1 MAVDYKKELL
11 TLIELIIAERASD
24 LHFSVGAHPLIRVTG
39 SLVPL
44 VKKPILTESDLN
56 AFAKL
61 LMRED
66 QYRRYLEFTEIDFS
80 FESAEGVRFRG
91 NAFYQR
97 GRMGI
102 ALRLI
107 PNVIRSFE
115 DLNLPPILESFTQRP
130 QGFSFA

>member
-1 MAVDYKKELL
+1 MAVDYKKELF
-11 TLIELIIAERASD
+11 TLIELIIDEKASD
-24 LHFSVGAHPLIRVTG
+24 LHFSVGAHPLIRVIG

-66 QYRRYLEFTEIDFS
+66 QYRRYLEFNEIDFS

-115 DLNLPPILESFTQRP
+115 DLNALRNDHK
-130 QGFSFA
+130 GFSSA